1 MSDLGNKRIMADNI
15 LHYMNING
23 KTRNDLCRDLEF
35 KYTTV
40 TGWLTGEKYPR
51 IDKIELMA
59 NYFGVSKSDLVEKR
73 DTLPRGAYPYHPT
86 HRIPILG
93 RISAGQPLYA
103 EENIEGYIYTELNG
117 DHEYYALRIMGDS
130 MNAMNLFE
138 GDIVIVRRQ
147 ECVDNGQVAV
157 VLIDGEDATVKRF
170 MQSGDTV
177 TLIPSSTNPEHMP
190 QIYDKRETAIVVQGL
205 VVQLSRDIK

>member
-1 MSDLGNKRIMADNI
+1 MTIYERIKNRRKDLGLSADDVAEI
-15 LHYMNING
+15 LGVARATIYRYESAEIENMG
-23 KTRNDLCRDLEF
+23 
-35 KYTTV
+35 
-40 TGWLTGEKYPR
+40 
-51 IDKIELMA
+51 IDKIEPLAKALRTTPEYLMGW
-59 NYFGVSKSDLVEKR
+59 NEEKS
-73 DTLPRGAYPYHPT
+73 TLPPNAYPYHPT

-103 EENIEGYIYTELNG
+103 EENIEGYIFTELNG

-177 TLIPSSTNPEHMP
+177 TLIPSSTNPAHMP
-190 QIYDKRETAIVVQGL
+190 QIYDKRETNIVIQGL

>member
-1 MSDLGNKRIMADNI
+1 MTIGERIKTYRQLLGISQEELGSRIGVQKSAIHKYETGLVVNLKSSTIQKLADALN
-15 LHYMNING
+15 
-23 KTRNDLCRDLEF
+23 
-35 KYTTV
+35 V
-40 TGWLTGEKYPR
+40 TPSFLLGF
-51 IDKIELMA
+51 DSA
-59 NYFGVSKSDLVEKR
+59 AS
-73 DTLPRGAYPYHPT
+73 TLPPNAYPYHPT

-103 EENIEGYIYTELNG
+103 EENIEGYIFTELNG

-177 TLIPSSTNPEHMP
+177 TLIPSSTNPAHMP
-190 QIYDKRETAIVVQGL
+190 QIYDKRETNIVIQGL